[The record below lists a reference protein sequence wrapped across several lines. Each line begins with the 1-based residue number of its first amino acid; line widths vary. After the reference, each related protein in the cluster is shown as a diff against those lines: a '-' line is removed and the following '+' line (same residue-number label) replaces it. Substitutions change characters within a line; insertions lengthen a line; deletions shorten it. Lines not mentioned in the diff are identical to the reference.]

1 MKPPQS
7 CRAISL
13 DKPLT
18 IAILAMGGQGG
29 GVLADWIV
37 EVAEHEGW
45 AAQSTSVPG
54 VAQRTGATIYYIETL
69 PPRNGVA
76 PVFSLMPTPG
86 DVDVVMAAEL
96 MEAGRS
102 VLRGLVTPDKTTL
115 IASTHRAYAV
125 AEKEKPGDGA
135 GDPFVVVDALDF
147 AARRTIAFDMEKLA
161 VERGTVISAPMLGAL
176 AGSGALPFERSAYEA
191 IVRKGA
197 RGANASLAAFADA
210 YDRAR
215 AGEHEAPKTGP
226 VKRLDD
232 LPDDAGHPELNRLVA
247 RLRSDLPESARPLA
261 FAGLKR
267 IVDFQDV
274 AYGDDYID
282 RLKKLAALDAANGG
296 AAKTFA
302 FTAEAAKRLAV
313 AMAYD
318 DVIRVADIKL
328 RPSRFARLR
337 EEAGAAPD
345 QLVYATEYLHP
356 RGEEICGMMPASL
369 GAFIEAQARSLFRML
384 DRIVNRGRRVPVG
397 RIGGFLQLYGVAAL
411 RPTRRSSLRHKR
423 ETAHL
428 RGMARASG
436 RHPAEE
442 LRSRGRGPALPAA
455 GQGLFRHAC
464 AGLEQVRP
472 RDGEGAEARVRARTA
487 RNGWRGSSRRRSWTN
502 RARRST
508 ASRRRSTRFRVE
520 TRSGRSVSIFDPL
533 TARWRRAKDGRV
545 WLGENMVEA
554 PGWPGIPARWTS
566 SAKDGV
572 GTALSERSRVWFTI
586 SHGIVNEIYYPRVDQ
601 ACVRDLG
608 LIVTDGD
615 TFFAEVKRDCQ
626 TVVER
631 IEDGV
636 PAFRLTS
643 THRGGR
649 FRMINRR
656 DHGPAQQFGRSA
668 HSPRRFLQ
676 DRAARVRLA
685 GAASRQRR
693 GAQQRRAW

>member
-1 MKPPQS
+1 MKESAPISPPV
-7 CRAISL
+7 SL

-69 PPRNGVA
+69 PPRNGMA

-135 GDPFVVVDALDF
+135 GDPFIVVDALDF

-191 IVRKGA
+191 IVREGA

-215 AGEHEAPKTGP
+215 EGKREAPKTGP
-226 VKRLDD
+226 EKRLDN
-232 LPDDAGHPELNRLVA
+232 LPEEAGHPELNRLVG
-247 RLRSDLPESARPLA
+247 RLRAELPESSRRLA

-282 RLKKLAALDAANGG
+282 RLGKVAALDAANGG
-296 AAKTFA
+296 SAKNFA

-328 RPSRFARLR
+328 R
-337 EEAGAAPD
+337 
-345 QLVYATEYLHP
+345 
-356 RGEEICGMMPASL
+356 
-369 GAFIEAQARSLFRML
+369 
-384 DRIVNRGRRVPVG
+384 
-397 RIGGFLQLYGVAAL
+397 
-411 RPTRRSSLRHKR
+411 
-423 ETAHL
+423 
-428 RGMARASG
+428 
-436 RHPAEE
+436 
-442 LRSRGRGPALPAA
+442 
-455 GQGLFRHAC
+455 
-464 AGLEQVRP
+464 
-472 RDGEGAEARVRARTA
+472 
-487 RNGWRGSSRRRSWTN
+487 
-502 RARRST
+502 
-508 ASRRRSTRFRVE
+508 
-520 TRSGRSVSIFDPL
+520 
-533 TARWRRAKDGRV
+533 
-545 WLGENMVEA
+545 
-554 PGWPGIPARWTS
+554 
-566 SAKDGV
+566 
-572 GTALSERSRVWFTI
+572 
-586 SHGIVNEIYYPRVDQ
+586 
-601 ACVRDLG
+601 
-608 LIVTDGD
+608 
-615 TFFAEVKRDCQ
+615 
-626 TVVER
+626 
-631 IEDGV
+631 
-636 PAFRLTS
+636 
-643 THRGGR
+643 
-649 FRMINRR
+649 
-656 DHGPAQQFGRSA
+656 
-668 HSPRRFLQ
+668 
-676 DRAARVRLA
+676 
-685 GAASRQRR
+685 
-693 GAQQRRAW
+693 